1 MSFSSNAVLAKA
13 RSMYGK
19 HLTPESYDELLKKR
33 TVNDVVS
40 YLKSETAYGP
50 ILEGLKETNI
60 HRGQLESLLD
70 EEEFLRAIRLIHY
83 APKGD
88 QKFYQLGIIRREI
101 AVLLSKV
108 RLFNSD
114 ETLNSELDIPSYLP
128 RYSTFDLYGLL
139 SIEDYPSLLRYM
151 EKTRYYHI
159 LQKYMPVDD
168 EKIDTNMMELDFKR
182 AYYMLFVE
190 TVKSTFKGKKQK
202 DLLTMIYTQIELE
215 NITKIYRFKRFFNSK
230 PEQIKKQLILDYSR
244 IPQSVMNELIE
255 TKDAEEFLKK
265 LASSP
270 YKLYVDDQEFVYIEY
285 YTDKIKYNL
294 AKRYMRFTTDAAMVY
309 MTYLIVFENEVEN
322 LKHIIEGLRYGEEA
336 EKIAQLLIY

>member
-1 MSFSSNAVLAKA
+1 M
-13 RSMYGK
+13 
-19 HLTPESYDELLKKR
+19 
-33 TVNDVVS
+33 
-40 YLKSETAYGP
+40 
-50 ILEGLKETNI
+50 
-60 HRGQLESLLD
+60 
-70 EEEFLRAIRLIHY
+70 
-83 APKGD
+83 
-88 QKFYQLGIIRREI
+88 RREI

-182 AYYMLFVE
+182 AYYKLFVE

>member
-108 RLFNSD
+108 RLF
-114 ETLNSELDIPSYLP
+114 
-128 RYSTFDLYGLL
+128 

-182 AYYMLFVE
+182 AYYKLFVE